1 MLISRSSL
9 CRCLERLGN
18 HEKRVVEPVRI
29 VFVRFRPRTVEGHR
43 EVECSFAPI
52 EVSLVASGVRLRPV
66 GETSLPTHL
75 YLSNIQRDK
84 FELMRDRVE
93 CDGLIGLCHL
103 DVNGLQIRIEGVARR
118 GVQNAGVLTSIG
130 IVGDPGFVEW

>member
-9 CRCLERLGN
+9 CGCLERLGN
-18 HEKRVVEPVRI
+18 HEKHVVEPVRI
-29 VFVRFRPRTVEGHR
+29 VFVRFRPRTVERHR
-43 EVECSFAPI
+43 EVECSLAPI
-52 EVSLVASGVRLRPV
+52 EVSFVASGVRLRPV

-75 YLSNIQRDK
+75 YFSNIQCDK

-103 DVNGLQIRIEGVARR
+103 DVN
-118 GVQNAGVLTSIG
+118 
-130 IVGDPGFVEW
+130 